1 MPGPDQTQPGRGNPS
16 SGYVRSEYIGTG
28 GWHLSP
34 TLCGQ
39 WLNKHTG
46 LQPVLLTQKPLT
58 NFVEGNFTWETRAP
72 ERARVSD
79 RCDRLARPRK
89 GAHAERRRPFFPMPK
104 GRGLLAEER

>member
-16 SGYVRSEYIGTG
+16 SRYVRSEYIGTG

-39 WLNKHTG
+39 WVNKPTG

-72 ERARVSD
+72 ERAGVSE

-89 GAHAERRRPFFPMPK
+89 GAHAERSRPFFPMPK
-104 GRGLLAEER
+104 GTGLLADER